1 MEGRNIGLD
10 VHRDFCEVAVCQ
22 AGKVLP
28 WPRVSARPRA
38 LEEFAEQLR
47 PDDRVALEAT
57 GNALAIARILRPHV
71 QEVVIVNT
79 RRLAAI
85 ADAKQK
91 TDRHDAKLLA
101 QMLAAGMLENS
112 WLPDEDTRATRRR
125 VTRRANLVV
134 ARARCKNEV
143 LAVLHRNLKHRPPMT
158 DAFTAAGRQWLAGQI
173 LPADERDTIDAALR
187 QIDFLTEEITT
198 IERDLAQFVLA
209 SPDARRLLTV
219 PGVGMITVAVFLA
232 QTGTARGDINRF
244 TSPRKLV
251 GYLGLDPRVRQSGNG
266 PAHTGHISKE
276 GAAAVRHVLVESAL
290 TAIRSPGPLRA
301 FYQRIRARRGHP
313 IAIVATA
320 RKMAKL
326 FWHLLIREQDY
337 AYTLPT
343 PLAKK
348 IRSIELKAGHPRR
361 QPGGTRALPKPRAT
375 PRDRAPARRTRP
387 SRLRANH
394 RRLATPCPERH
405 VTDTRE
411 DLIFHPSLGSP
422 PSTPRFSSA

>member
-22 AGKVLP
+22 AGKVSR
-28 WPRVSARPRA
+28 WPRVSARPGPLR
-38 LEEFAEQLR
+38 EFAEQLR
-47 PDDRVALEAT
+47 PGDRVALEAT
-57 GNALAIARILRPHV
+57 GNALAIARIIRPHV
-71 QEVVIVNT
+71 GEVVIVNT

-85 ADAKQK
+85 ADAKQT
-91 TDRHDAKLLA
+91 TDRQDAKTLA
-101 QMLAAGMLENS
+101 QMLAAGMLEHS
-112 WLPDEDTRATRRR
+112 WLPDEGTRATRRR
-125 VTRRANLVV
+125 VGRRANLVV

-143 LAVLHRNLKHRPPMT
+143 LAVLHRNLKHRPPMS
-158 DAFTAAGRQWLAGQI
+158 DAFSAAGRQWLAGQQ
-173 LPADERDTIDAALR
+173 LPSDERDTIDAALR

-198 IERDLAQFVLA
+198 IEHDLAQFVLA
-209 SPDARRLLTV
+209 SPDARRLLTI
-219 PGVGMITVAVFLA
+219 PGVGMITAAVFLA

-244 TSPRKLV
+244 TSPQRLV

-266 PAHTGHISKE
+266 PGYTGHISKE

-301 FYQRIRARRGHP
+301 FYERIRARRGHP

-343 PLAKK
+343 AMAKK
-348 IRSIELKAGHPRR
+348 IRTIELKAGHPRH
-361 QPGGTRALPKPRAT
+361 QPGGRQHTLNREQRRAAERQIAQHAQAAYERTIADWQRHARTAGPT
-375 PRDRAPARRTRP
+375 SEPART
-387 SRLRANH
+387 
-394 RRLATPCPERH
+394 
-405 VTDTRE
+405 
-411 DLIFHPSLGSP
+411 
-422 PSTPRFSSA
+422 